1 MERGPPRPSPEQALC
16 TELLKSALR
25 MAKDPTDQSAD
36 YRNAIRT
43 VGGHSMVG
51 LLLTE
56 VIARRQLT
64 RALAASVAPLSRV
77 STAMHLAIGSYQ
89 SSLLAAHHALGPAV
103 LAWQRLTQINH
114 WRELQHAL
122 LDWLTEFGISCTLP
136 DLESLAAQGSPCALV
151 EMLFLTRRLHADQF
165 S

>member
-1 MERGPPRPSPEQALC
+1 
-16 TELLKSALR
+16 

-43 VGGHSMVG
+43 VGGYSTIG

-77 STAMHLAIGSYQ
+77 STAMHRAIGPYQ
-89 SSLLAAHHALGPAV
+89 SSLLSAHHALDPAV
-103 LAWQRLTQINH
+103 SAWQGLTQINH
-114 WRELQHAL
+114 WRGLQHSL
-122 LDWLTEFGISCTLP
+122 LDLLTELGIGCTLP
-136 DLESLAAQGSPCALV
+136 DLASLADQGSPRELV
-151 EMLFLTRRLHADQF
+151 EMLFLTQRLYADQF
-165 S
+165 Y